1 MRRSLWEDLSLS
13 AGVFFWRTLERHGER
28 IRAVEFICGCEPAW
42 VMGALLQ
49 ASTRLN
55 LNGSHVLSGSTATH
69 DPTPVKSLVD
79 EAGDSLDETRE
90 NPKMKGMII

>member
-1 MRRSLWEDLSLS
+1 
-13 AGVFFWRTLERHGER
+13 
-28 IRAVEFICGCEPAW
+28 
-42 VMGALLQ
+42 MGALLQ

-55 LNGSHVLSGSTATH
+55 LNGSPVLSGSTATH